1 MSGAAIG
8 ATIVLGILFLVVI
21 LRESPGKPLFS
32 ITLTIIALV
41 LFILF
46 GAYVVF
52 TSMYT
57 PMDVPYLVGQGL
69 GCVLLMGIFVGI
81 AVAIKKRRD
90 RRQVS

>member
-1 MSGAAIG
+1 MSGAVIG
-8 ATIVLGILFLVVI
+8 AAIVLGILFLGVI
-21 LRESPGKPLFS
+21 LREPPGKPLFS
-32 ITLTIIALV
+32 VTLKVIALV
-41 LFILF
+41 LFVLF

-57 PMDVPYLVGQGL
+57 PMDVPYIVGQAL
-69 GCVLLMGIFVGI
+69 GCVLLIGVFVGI

>member
-1 MSGAAIG
+1 MSAAAIG
-8 ATIVLGILFLVVI
+8 AALVLGILFLVIIV
-21 LRESPGKPLFS
+21 RESPGKPLFS
-32 ITLTIIALV
+32 TTLKVIALV

-57 PMDVPYLVGQGL
+57 PMDVPYLVGQAL

-90 RRQVS
+90 RRKVS